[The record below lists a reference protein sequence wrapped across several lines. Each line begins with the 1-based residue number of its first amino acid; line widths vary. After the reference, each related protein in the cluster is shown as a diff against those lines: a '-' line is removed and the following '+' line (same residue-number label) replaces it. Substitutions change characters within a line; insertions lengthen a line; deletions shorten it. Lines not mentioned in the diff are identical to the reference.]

1 VRALLS
7 VELRRMLARR
17 LVRVLAALALVGIA
31 IAGVTVAATSNPD
44 LGPELAVAQ
53 RQVEQ
58 QRALCEEAVSANPQ
72 DFPPNVDSEEF
83 CRESIRVE
91 FFYRDPRFHLTV
103 LRDVLLGTAIFLVVG
118 GWLLGASFMGAEW
131 HSGTVATLLTWE
143 PRRLWVFVAKLAAAA
158 AVLFLLA
165 LVLQA
170 VLGLVLAL
178 VAALRGTTEGADVG
192 WLRSV
197 SGVALRAAAI
207 TAMAGAMGFAIA
219 TIGRNTAA
227 ALGVGFAYLAV
238 VEGLVRGLRPQWHRW
253 LIGDNAGFF
262 LTGQDGGFPPL
273 GRSPLGAA
281 AVIAVYAAVLLLVAV
296 VAFRERDVT

>member
-1 VRALLS
+1 MRELLS

-31 IAGVTVAATSNPD
+31 IAGVIVAAASNPD
-44 LGPELAVAQ
+44 LGPELALAQ
-53 RQVEQ
+53 RQVEE

-72 DFPPNVDSEEF
+72 DFPLDVDSEEF
-83 CRESIRVE
+83 CRESIRME

-103 LRDVLLGTAIFLVVG
+103 LRDVFLGTAIFLVVG

-131 HSGTVATLLTWE
+131 HAGTVATLLTWE

-219 TIGRNTAA
+219 TIARNTAA

-253 LIGDNAGFF
+253 LIGDNAALF
-262 LTGQDGGFPPL
+262 LTGQDGFPPV

-296 VAFRERDVT
+296 VAFRDRDVT

>member
-1 VRALLS
+1 MSALLS

-31 IAGVTVAATSNPD
+31 IAGVAVAVTSKPD
-44 LGPELAVAQ
+44 GGPGLAVAQ
-53 RQVEQ
+53 RQVEE
-58 QRALCEEAVSANPQ
+58 QRALCEEAMAANPQ

-83 CRESIRVE
+83 CRENYRVE
-91 FFYRDPRFHLTV
+91 FFYSDPRFHLTA
-103 LRDVLLGTAIFLVVG
+103 LRDVFLGTAFILVVG

-131 HSGTVATLLTWE
+131 HAGTLGTLLTWE
-143 PRRLWVFVAKLAAAA
+143 PRRLRVFVAKLAAAA

-165 LVLQA
+165 MALQA
-170 VLGLVLAL
+170 MLGLVLA
-178 VAALRGTTEGADVG
+178 AAAAFRGTTEGADAE

-197 SGVALRAAAI
+197 SGVAVRVAGL

-238 VEGLVRGLRPQWHRW
+238 VEGLVRGLRPQWSRW
-253 LIGDNAGFF
+253 LIGDNAGVF
-262 LTGQDGGFPPL
+262 LAGEAGFPPVS
-273 GRSPLGAA
+273 RSPLGAGG
-281 AVIAVYAAVLLLVAV
+281 VIAVYTAVLLVAALVS
-296 VAFRERDVT
+296 FRERDVT

>member
-1 VRALLS
+1 MSALLS

-17 LVRVLAALALVGIA
+17 LVRVLVVLALVGIA
-31 IAGVTVAATSNPD
+31 IAGV
-44 LGPELAVAQ
+44 AVAVTSKPDVGAGVALAQ
-53 RQVEQ
+53 QQLEQ
-58 QRALCEEAVSANPQ
+58 ERARCEEAMAANPQ
-72 DFPPNVDSEEF
+72 DLPPDVTPEEF
-83 CRESIRVE
+83 CRDGIRLE

-103 LRDVLLGTAIFLVVG
+103 LRDVFLGTAFVLVVG

-131 HSGTVATLLTWE
+131 HAGTVGTLLTWE
-143 PRRLWVFVAKLAAAA
+143 PRRLRVFVAKLAAAA

-165 LVLQA
+165 MALQA
-170 VLGLVLAL
+170 ILGLVLAAA
-178 VAALRGTTEGADVG
+178 AALRGTTEGADAE

-197 SGVALRAAAI
+197 SGVAVRVAGL

-238 VEGLVRGLRPQWHRW
+238 VEGLVRGLRPQWQRW
-253 LIGDNAGFF
+253 LMGDNAGVF
-262 LTGQDGGFPPL
+262 LTGDAGFPPL
-273 GRSPLGAA
+273 NRSPLGAA
-281 AVIAVYAAVLLLVAV
+281 GVIVVYTAALLLAAL